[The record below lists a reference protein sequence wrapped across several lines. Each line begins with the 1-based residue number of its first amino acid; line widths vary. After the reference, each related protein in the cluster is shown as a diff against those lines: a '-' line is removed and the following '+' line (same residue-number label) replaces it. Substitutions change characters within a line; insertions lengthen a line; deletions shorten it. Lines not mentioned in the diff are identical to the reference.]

1 MEKIRGLRDDRGYS
15 GSNERLARGWEGKK
29 KGQTKC
35 SNEYQVSH
43 NRTKEEKVCR
53 TAIKVIL

>member
-1 MEKIRGLRDDRGYS
+1 MTEAS
-15 GSNERLARGWEGKK
+15 GSNEWVARGWEGKERR
-29 KGQTKC
+29 QTKC